1 MLKKLIQSLRS
12 PRKRQPHPRTTPLVL
27 SKRQHPLG
35 RQQISRN
42 ALSVIERLQHSG
54 YQAYAV
60 GGCVR
65 DLLLGLPKQISAE
78 LSAITDPWE
87 VERRLTA
94 GLRRVLEDAQRLSA
108 ADLEQI
114 IHPPD

>member
-65 DLLLGLPKQISAE
+65 DLLLGLPPRTSM
-78 LSAITDPWE
+78 
-87 VERRLTA
+87 
-94 GLRRVLEDAQRLSA
+94 
-108 ADLEQI
+108 
-114 IHPPD
+114 